1 MDYKRR
7 PKTHGIRNLEDS
19 ALIVAYIR
27 RIQPHSVLLMFLE
40 IPPLLSTNLARAFR
54 QANQPY
60 ISNRHFM
67 VNRPRFMAIAMTAT
81 YFEYVR
87 TFESRADFE
96 AFMEDDCLV
105 CMEHVLTM
113 DPQLG
118 MYIAALLAIL
128 ATYGQQF

>member
-1 MDYKRR
+1 
-7 PKTHGIRNLEDS
+7 
-19 ALIVAYIR
+19 
-27 RIQPHSVLLMFLE
+27 MFLE
-40 IPPLLSTNLARAFR
+40 IPSLLSTNLARAFR
-54 QANQPY
+54 QANQQQ
-60 ISNRHFM
+60 INNHHFM

-128 ATYGQQF
+128 ASYGQQF